1 MRATLLMTAISLSVL
16 TACGGGAETADS
28 ADSAA
33 TEAEA
38 APAAPAAEGDA
49 MVPGTEFNATASIPC
64 AFDGAA
70 VEGGCQAGV
79 KRGWADDGGAMV
91 EVTKPDGRTRAIF
104 YNPAGAPFSAD
115 SAESDGSAGWDFKVT
130 RQGDTNVID
139 YGPEHYEIPDAF
151 ATGG

>member
-1 MRATLLMTAISLSVL
+1 MRTTLFVAALAIPLL
-16 TACGGGAETADS
+16 AACGGGAESAES
-28 ADSAA
+28 ADTAPA
-33 TEAEA
+33 VA
-38 APAAPAAEGDA
+38 APAAAPAAQGDA
-49 MVPGTEFNATASIPC
+49 TVPGTQYQATASVPC

-79 KRGWADDGGAMV
+79 KRGWAEDGGAMV

-104 YNPAGAPFSAD
+104 YTPAGAPFSAD
-115 SAESDGSAGWDFKVT
+115 SAEADGSAGWEFRVT

-151 ATGG
+151 VTGG